1 MLHKFATLQALALL
15 AGAASAQCLTVQ
27 YNGIS
32 NGQKGTTFEVR
43 NISATPITIGSF
55 DQCFLAAGTDD
66 IEVYTLA
73 GSCAGLELNAGA
85 WTLVGSAAGVVHGV
99 SPTFDP
105 IPVPIGIT
113 ILPAQTQ
120 SFYITVT
127 NATSGSAYYTSGT
140 NQYGVV
146 YAGNVDLQLIGRTG
160 NSYPFGSGFG
170 LPTAGRLWNGRVN
183 YCPSGGGGT
192 LATASSVGA
201 GCGSRA
207 GSFYELFQNG
217 TFDLS
222 NTSLTLNYAGGGYVV
237 TQGGTG
243 WYNATGANL
252 GLSDDSVSA
261 AQTLNFA
268 MPYPGGV
275 TSNLYVSS
283 NGFVWAQSNTDN
295 GCCNGAVAGFLSG
308 GARWA
313 QNWADLNPGVGG
325 TVQFD
330 LDPSGTAAYVTFTN
344 VPEYGTS
351 NLQTFQVA
359 FFNNGNVQYRYQ
371 ACGQANHQV
380 LAGFTV
386 GGGAIDPGSTDISA
400 ITALVVGPESR
411 PLALTSSPR
420 PIINTTITLTT
431 SNITATAPFGAVL
444 VGLSN
449 PNLPLG
455 FLGMPGC
462 FQYTDG
468 LITLLFLPFGSSTAN
483 TLFNVPNAASLT
495 LYTQSAVYD
504 PAAALT
510 PFGAVTS
517 NGRVL
522 NIGTF

>member
-1 MLHKFATLQALALL
+1 MLKQVISAQALVLL
-15 AGAASAQCLTVQ
+15 AGTAVGQCLTVQ
-27 YNGIS
+27 YNGAS
-32 NGQKGTTFEVR
+32 NGQSGTTFEVR

-55 DQCFLAAGTDD
+55 DQCFFTAGTDN

-73 GSCAGLELNAGA
+73 GSCAGLELNASA
-85 WTLVGSAAGVVHGV
+85 WTLLGTASGVTHGV

-105 IPVPIGIT
+105 IPVPINIA
-113 ILPAQTQ
+113 ILPNQTQ
-120 SFYITVT
+120 SFYITTTAGTV
-127 NATSGSAYYTSGT
+127 YYTSGA
-140 NQYGVV
+140 NQYGAA
-146 YAGNVDLQLIGRTG
+146 YASNVDLELIGRTG

-183 YCPSGGGGT
+183 YCPSGGGGGT

-201 GCGSRA
+201 GCGTRA
-207 GSFYELFQNG
+207 GSFYEVFPNG

-237 TQGGTG
+237 TQGGSG

-252 GLSDDSVSA
+252 GLTDDSVSG
-261 AQTLNFA
+261 AQALGFA

-275 TSNLYVSS
+275 TSNVYVSS
-283 NGFVWAQSNTDN
+283 NGFVWAQSSTDN
-295 GCCNGAVAGFLSG
+295 GCCTGDPTTFLTG

-313 QNWADLNPGVGG
+313 QNWADLNPGAGG

-330 LDPSGTAAYVTFTN
+330 VDPSGTAAYVTFTS

-359 FFNNGNVQYRYQ
+359 FFSNGNVEYRYQ
-371 ACGQANHQV
+371 ACGQLSHQV
-380 LAGFTV
+380 LAGWTQ
-386 GGGAIDPGSTDISA
+386 GGGAIDPGSMDISA
-400 ITALVVGPESR
+400 ITALVVGPEAR

-420 PIINTTITLTT
+420 PIINTNITLAT
-431 SNITATAPFGAVL
+431 SNITATAPFGALL

-449 PNLPLG
+449 PNLSLG
-455 FLGMPGC
+455 FFGMPGC

-468 LITLLFLPFGSSTAN
+468 LVTLLFLPFGASSVN
-483 TLFNVPNAASLT
+483 TLFSVPNAAGLT

-510 PFGAVTS
+510 PLGAVTS